1 MLMNRKIRNI
11 IILLVLF
18 LLVILGYIGIR
29 YMNAAEAST
38 EEETISLFG
47 FSVSDI
53 EKVSFSSEGSLES
66 LSFSYEE
73 ESWSYDG
80 DENFPLDGSYIDTIV
95 SNSAD
100 LQAVRELQEGLDNL
114 EDYGLETPLYT
125 LKLTTSDATEYE
137 VYIGNMNAVS
147 GNYYAYTSLE
157 EKVYMIDS
165 TLPDSL
171 SYELYDMVVYDT
183 IPSLS
188 SSNVESVIYKDTDT
202 NLELNMIAEDN
213 GQYDYTDSLSW
224 FVKSGETYEMADSA
238 MVSELFSTIGTFA
251 FAECIDYNAE
261 ETEKEVYG
269 LNSTQTS
276 LQISYTDSETEEEGE
291 FVLYIGG
298 NSPDGNYYVGT
309 SLSEAVYI
317 MSADLITPFLEIQTA
332 DLMNKSLFLVSSSSV
347 DSIQISSTEGEW
359 EIAISRTE
367 DEEGDVQSSYT
378 LNGNTMDS
386 ENLMNSIVFLRE
398 LTEK

>member
-1 MLMNRKIRNI
+1 M
-11 IILLVLF
+11 
-18 LLVILGYIGIR
+18 
-29 YMNAAEAST
+29 
-38 EEETISLFG
+38 
-47 FSVSDI
+47 
-53 EKVSFSSEGSLES
+53 
-66 LSFSYEE
+66 
-73 ESWSYDG
+73 
-80 DENFPLDGSYIDTIV
+80 
-95 SNSAD
+95 
-100 LQAVRELQEGLDNL
+100 QEGLDNL

-171 SYELYDMVVYDT
+171 LYELYDMVVYDT

-224 FVKSGETYEMADSA
+224 FVKSGETYEMADSS

-386 ENLMNSIVFLRE
+386 EKFDEFYSILTGINGEMINSEADSSESYMTVTFNRNSEYLQTVTIKIMSYNDSFYLAEVNG
-398 LTEK
+398 EKGILLNKTDIKKSS